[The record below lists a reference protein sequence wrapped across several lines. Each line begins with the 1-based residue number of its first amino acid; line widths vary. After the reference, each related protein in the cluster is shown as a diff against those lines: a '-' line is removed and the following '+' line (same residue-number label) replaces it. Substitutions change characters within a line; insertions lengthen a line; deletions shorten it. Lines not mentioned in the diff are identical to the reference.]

1 MVMRGEVQLSKRS
14 GFAMHLVR
22 DPSKRCLP
30 DIALVVKL
38 LPERGPRKH
47 GHRDRLEP
55 REEGWWIEG
64 HSIPARRLT
73 PSRIVHAQ
81 HCPDNTRD
89 ERRGQSR
96 GSGTKPTEGHAVS
109 FRFNAPRREGPRP
122 LRRKV

>member
-64 HSIPARRLT
+64 HVEGMLQ
-73 PSRIVHAQ
+73 IVEAVHQIRGDRPPERQVKDAEIAIVSG
-81 HCPDNTRD
+81 HGGNTVCH
-89 ERRGQSR
+89 S
-96 GSGTKPTEGHAVS
+96 TLI
-109 FRFNAPRREGPRP
+109 
-122 LRRKV
+122 LRR

>member
-81 HCPDNTRD
+81 L
-89 ERRGQSR
+89 
-96 GSGTKPTEGHAVS
+96 SG
-109 FRFNAPRREGPRP
+109 
-122 LRRKV
+122 

>member
-81 HCPDNTRD
+81 HCPDN
-89 ERRGQSR
+89 
-96 GSGTKPTEGHAVS
+96 
-109 FRFNAPRREGPRP
+109 APAK
-122 LRRKV
+122 LRRANTTSKPPPTTRAPSASAGC